1 MFSSEAISSDMRRS
15 GGFLHSDPKNQS
27 NSKHVSAVGEFWKSR
42 EFMGSDFNQYP
53 NQHHQNQG
61 GLARY
66 RSAPSSFLAAL
77 LDSTTDNS
85 SSGDESEAFFSALMD
100 GPGDPNQKSN
110 ENQMQFPMKQEV
122 GSDLEKEAR
131 SGERLPNGQ
140 MAGYGSVVNGGGGA
154 VVGSYSVGNGN
165 RNNSSNLI
173 RQSSSPAGFFNGFG
187 VMGEVGN
194 YRVHNHAEAGSSA
207 GGLSNHM
214 NYSSCPSSSSMFMPS
229 IPETENE
236 SFGRRNPENGRLRNG
251 NTANGGEYEPEPSLH
266 QDSWNEAPFSNS
278 LKRDRDGHPKM
289 YSNFNGLDDPNGETR
304 KKSHGLV
311 HHLSLPRTS
320 SEMAAAENYLQFG
333 QDTTAR
339 CQVRA
344 KRGCATHPRSIAERV
359 RRTRISEK
367 MKKLQD
373 LFPNMDKQTNTAEML
388 ELAVEH
394 IKNLQKQVQTL
405 TDTKAKCVC
414 SSKPQ
419 QTSPTT

>member
-1 MFSSEAISSDMRRS
+1 MFSSEAISADMRKS
-15 GGFLHSDPKNQS
+15 GGFLHSDPRNQS
-27 NSKHVSAVGEFWKSR
+27 NFKHVSAVGEFSKSR
-42 EFMGSDFNQYP
+42 EFMGSELYLYQ

-85 SSGDESEAFFSALMD
+85 SSGDESDAFFSALMD
-100 GPGDPNQKSN
+100 GPGDPNQKNN
-110 ENQMQFPMKQEV
+110 ENQMQFSMKQEV
-122 GSDLEKEAR
+122 GSDLEAEPR
-131 SGERLPNGQ
+131 SGENGQ
-140 MAGYGSVVNGGGGA
+140 MAGYGGGGA

-165 RNNSSNLI
+165 RSNCSNLF

-194 YRVHNHAEAGSSA
+194 YRVHNQAEAGSSA
-207 GGLSNHM
+207 SGLSNHM

-236 SFGRRNPENGRLRNG
+236 SIGRRSTENGRLRNG
-251 NTANGGEYEPEPSLH
+251 NSANGGEYEHEPSLH
-266 QDSWNEAPFSNS
+266 HDSWNEPSFSNS

-289 YSNFNGLDDPNGETR
+289 YSNFSGSEDPNGETR
-304 KKSHGLV
+304 KKSPGY
-311 HHLSLPRTS
+311 HHLSLPRTT
-320 SEMAAAENYLQFG
+320 SEMVAAENYLQFS

-388 ELAVEH
+388 ELAVEY

-405 TDTKAKCVC
+405 TDTRAKCVC

-419 QTSPTT
+419 QTSRTT

>member
-1 MFSSEAISSDMRRS
+1 MFSSEAISADMRRS
-15 GGFLHSDPKNQS
+15 GGFLHADPRNQS
-27 NSKHVSAVGEFWKSR
+27 NFKHISAVGEFSKSR
-42 EFMGSDFNQYP
+42 ELMGSEFYQYQ

-85 SSGDESEAFFSALMD
+85 SSGDESDAFFSALMD
-100 GPGDPNQKSN
+100 GPGDPNHKNN
-110 ENQMQFPMKQEV
+110 ESQMQFSMKQEV
-122 GSDLEKEAR
+122 GSDLEAEPR
-131 SGERLPNGQ
+131 LGENGQ
-140 MAGYGSVVNGGGGA
+140 MGGYGGA

-165 RNNSSNLI
+165 RSNCSTLV

-194 YRVHNHAEAGSSA
+194 YRVHNHADAGSSA

-236 SFGRRNPENGRLRNG
+236 SFGGRTTENSRLRNG
-251 NTANGGEYEPEPSLH
+251 NSANGGEYESQPSLH
-266 QDSWNEAPFSNS
+266 HNSWNEAPFNNNS
-278 LKRDRDGHPKM
+278 FKRDRDGHPKM
-289 YSNFNGLDDPNGETR
+289 YSNFSGLEDPNGETR
-304 KKSHGLV
+304 KKSPGSV
-311 HHLSLPRTS
+311 HHLSLPRRT
-320 SEMAAAENYLQFG
+320 SEMAGTENYLQFG

-388 ELAVEH
+388 ELAVEY
-394 IKNLQKQVQTL
+394 IKNLQKEVQTL
-405 TDTKAKCVC
+405 TDTRAKCIC
-414 SSKPQ
+414 LSKPQ

>member
-1 MFSSEAISSDMRRS
+1 MFSSEVISPDMRRS
-15 GGFLHSDPKNQS
+15 GGFLHSDPRNQS
-27 NSKHVSAVGEFWKSR
+27 NFKYVSAVGEFSKSR
-42 EFMGSDFNQYP
+42 EFMGSEFYQNQ

-85 SSGDESEAFFSALMD
+85 SSGDECEAFFSALMD
-100 GPGDPNQKSN
+100 GPGDPNQKNN
-110 ENQMQFPMKQEV
+110 ENQMQFSMKQEV
-122 GSDLEKEAR
+122 GSDLEAEPR
-131 SGERLPNGQ
+131 CGENGQ
-140 MAGYGSVVNGGGGA
+140 VTGYGSAVNGGGGA

-165 RNNSSNLI
+165 KSNCANLV

-229 IPETENE
+229 IPETDNE
-236 SFGRRNPENGRLRNG
+236 SFGRSTTENGRLRNG
-251 NTANGGEYEPEPSLH
+251 NSASCGEYEPEPSLH
-266 QDSWNEAPFSNS
+266 HDSWNQAPFNNS

-289 YSNFNGLDDPNGETR
+289 YSDFSGLEDPNGETR
-304 KKSHGLV
+304 KKPLGLV
-311 HHLSLPRTS
+311 HHMSLPRTT
-320 SEMAAAENYLQFG
+320 SEMAAGENYLQFG

-344 KRGCATHPRSIAERV
+344 KRGCATHPRSIAERM

-388 ELAVEH
+388 ELAVEY

-405 TDTKAKCVC
+405 TDTRAKCVC
-414 SSKPQ
+414 SSKLQ
-419 QTSPTT
+419 LTSPTT

>member
-1 MFSSEAISSDMRRS
+1 MFSSEAISADMRKS
-15 GGFLHSDPKNQS
+15 GGFLHSDPRNQS
-27 NSKHVSAVGEFWKSR
+27 NFKHVSALGEFSKSR
-42 EFMGSDFNQYP
+42 EFMGSEFYQYQ

-85 SSGDESEAFFSALMD
+85 SSGDESDAFFSALMD
-100 GPGDPNQKSN
+100 GPGDPNQKNN

-122 GSDLEKEAR
+122 GSDLEAEPR
-131 SGERLPNGQ
+131 SGENGQ
-140 MAGYGSVVNGGGGA
+140 MAGYGGGGA

-165 RNNSSNLI
+165 RSNCSNLV

-194 YRVHNHAEAGSSA
+194 YRVHNQAEAGSSA
-207 GGLSNHM
+207 SGLSNHM

-236 SFGRRNPENGRLRNG
+236 SIGRHSTENGRLRNG
-251 NTANGGEYEPEPSLH
+251 NSANGGEYEHEPSLH
-266 QDSWNEAPFSNS
+266 HYSWNEPSFSNS

-289 YSNFNGLDDPNGETR
+289 YSNFSGLEDPNGETR
-304 KKSHGLV
+304 KKSPGY
-311 HHLSLPRTS
+311 HHLSLPRTT
-320 SEMAAAENYLQFG
+320 SELVAAENYLQFG
-333 QDTTAR
+333 QDTKAR

-388 ELAVEH
+388 ELAVEY

-405 TDTKAKCVC
+405 TETRAKCVC

-419 QTSPTT
+419 QTSHTT